1 MKDKSIIEH
10 VSVKDIVTRSLCKG
24 HECEESGAVCCRD
37 CHKREYCEEV
47 CGGEENKGLDAEC
60 EHRI

>member
-1 MKDKSIIEH
+1 MKNKF
-10 VSVKDIVTRSLCKG
+10 SVGTAWLVDLATKAFCKG
-24 HECEESGAVCCRD
+24 HECEENGAVCCRD

-60 EHRI
+60 EHRY